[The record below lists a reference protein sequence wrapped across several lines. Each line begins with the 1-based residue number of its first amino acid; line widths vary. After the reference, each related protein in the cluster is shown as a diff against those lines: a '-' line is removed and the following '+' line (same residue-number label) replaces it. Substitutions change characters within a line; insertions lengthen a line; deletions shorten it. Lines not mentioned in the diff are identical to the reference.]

1 MEPFKS
7 VAMPVGPPSTSV
19 DDELEAPAQVRT
31 VTHESCS
38 EDLRPSSPEVR
49 TAQGRREPGARSA
62 AIRGVLRSHLATHGG
77 AFYAFLARLWATLM
91 WLGLIALVVA
101 RLSPEVQ
108 GYFFTFSSLLL
119 LQVFLEVGFGV
130 VLLQFVSHEWA
141 FLRFGP
147 RGQIEGSPAAAA
159 RLASLVR
166 LGVRWYA
173 VVALA
178 LFIVLGTGG
187 HLFFASSS
195 ATGVAWVTPWWLLV
209 TAQACSTLIVPQ
221 SAFLEG
227 SGQVALNQ
235 RNLLVANVCAGLAAG
250 TALLAG
256 GGLYALVLLVG
267 VRAAVAHALILPAA
281 FPFLRLWRLR
291 SADDRI
297 GWARQFWP
305 LQWRIGLS
313 WMAGFL
319 MFQSFTP
326 AAFWVQGPGAAGQV
340 GVMVQAFNAVNQLG
354 SCWLTA
360 VQPRMGHLAA
370 RANLVVLRALVRDIL
385 RRSFATA
392 LLLAVGAFSLVAGLQ
407 HFMPRYGARFGDLV
421 AIGAFLAVAVSLQ
434 LANVETAAVRFRK
447 REPFVLASL
456 ASAATVMASNLLLGY
471 AFGAR
476 GMAFG
481 FAAVIFLMTLPW
493 VHRLFRRNMEAPAVE
508 AAA

>member
-1 MEPFKS
+1 MKS
-7 VAMPVGPPSTSV
+7 TKPVETPVGPRSSAVTGQR
-19 DDELEAPAQVRT
+19 EAPPRLRAVADGP
-31 VTHESCS
+31 CS
-38 EDLRPSSPEVR
+38 EGSSRLSGRVGTTEHRPDSS
-49 TAQGRREPGARSA
+49 APGAPIRELVHSQLA
-62 AIRGVLRSHLATHGG
+62 AHGG
-77 AFYAFLARLWATLM
+77 AFYAFLARLWASVL

-147 RGQIEGSPAAAA
+147 GGQIEGSPAAAA

-166 LGVRWYA
+166 LGVRWYVA
-173 VVALA
+173 VALA
-178 LFIVLGTGG
+178 LFILLGTGG

-195 ATGVAWVTPWWLLV
+195 ASGVAWVKPWWLLV
-209 TAQACSTLIVPQ
+209 TAQACSVLLVPQ
-221 SAFLEG
+221 STFLEG

-250 TALLAG
+250 TALLLG
-256 GGLYALVLLVG
+256 GGLYAIVLLVG

-281 FPFLRLWRLR
+281 FPFLRLWRLPGTE
-291 SADDRI
+291 DRI
-297 GWARQFWP
+297 DWARQFWP

-313 WMAGFL
+313 WMTGFL

-340 GVMVQAFNAVNQLG
+340 GIMVQAFHAVNQLG

-370 RANLVVLRALVRDIL
+370 RTNLVALRALVRETL

-392 LLLAVGAFSLVAGLQ
+392 LLLAAAAFFLIAGLQ
-407 HFMPRYGARFGDLV
+407 HFVPRYGVRFGDLLAAGV
-421 AIGAFLAVAVSLQ
+421 FLAVAVSLQ
-434 LANVETAAVRFRK
+434 LSNVETAAVRFRK
-447 REPFVLASL
+447 REPFVLASV
-456 ASAATVMASNLLLGY
+456 ASAVTVVASNLLLGY

-476 GMAFG
+476 GMALG
-481 FAAVIFLMTLPW
+481 FAAVIVLMMLPW
-493 VHRLFRRNMEAPAVE
+493 VHRLFHRNMEAPALE